1 MKTSDVARMLGL
13 SCSRVRQLTSEG
25 QRPRPLPV
33 AQWHGDRWAGWREY
47 DRGQVEEWARDRQE
61 WLSRGRAVE
70 EMARRRARLEARYG
84 GRLGVT
90 PAVLDRWARKGWR

>member
-25 QRPRPLPV
+25 QRPRQLPV

-47 DRGQVEEWARDRQE
+47 DRAQARSGRVIGRTG
-61 WLSRGRAVE
+61 SRAAA
-70 EMARRRARLEARYG
+70 MWRRNGNGA
-84 GRLGVT
+84 LG
-90 PAVLDRWARKGWR
+90 